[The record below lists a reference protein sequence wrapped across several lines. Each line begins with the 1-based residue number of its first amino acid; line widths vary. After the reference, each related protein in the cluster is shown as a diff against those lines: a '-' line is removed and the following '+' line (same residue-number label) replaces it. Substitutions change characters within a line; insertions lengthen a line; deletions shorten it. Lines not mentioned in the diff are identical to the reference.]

1 MFESMSLQVVA
12 GILASVEGKQ
22 LVSDESW
29 KCTTRY
35 VPKWMS
41 ASLDDD
47 SWPDAVI
54 SGTNSDLDIHKLQP
68 LIDSTAKWIW
78 TSKHADP
85 QIDSTVYCRGY
96 IGMTVD
102 GFAVGIGG

>member
-1 MFESMSLQVVA
+1 MSFQVVA
-12 GILASVEGKQ
+12 GILASVEGGQ

-29 KCTTRY
+29 KCTTRF
-35 VPKWMS
+35 VPLWMS
-41 ASLDDD
+41 PSFDDD

-54 SGTNSDLDIHKLQP
+54 SGTNSDSDVHKRQS

-85 QIDSTVYCRGY
+85 QIDPTVYCRGY
-96 IGMTVD
+96 LGMIADVS
-102 GFAVGIGG
+102 AVSV

>member
-1 MFESMSLQVVA
+1 M
-12 GILASVEGKQ
+12 ASVEGQQ
-22 LVSDESW
+22 LVTDERW

-35 VPKWMS
+35 IKNWMS
-41 ASLDDD
+41 RSLDDD

-54 SGTNSDLDIHKLQP
+54 AGTNSAKDIHNVLP

-85 QIDSTVYCRGY
+85 QIDPIVYCRGY
-96 IGMTVD
+96 LGKAVERIVAMLDLLLTFD
-102 GFAVGIGG
+102 GD